1 VLCQTSDF
9 SGTFLGIIFLQFRLV
24 ANRSAN
30 GYNVDIQGGWPMEKM
45 LLPASVPCFADT
57 AIYTYEVFKGESHE
71 FT

>member
-1 VLCQTSDF
+1 
-9 SGTFLGIIFLQFRLV
+9 
-24 ANRSAN
+24 
-30 GYNVDIQGGWPMEKM
+30 MEKM

>member
-1 VLCQTSDF
+1 ML
-9 SGTFLGIIFLQFRLV
+9 IFKV
-24 ANRSAN
+24 AGA
-30 GYNVDIQGGWPMEKM
+30 MEKM